1 MTALLDDVEQLE
13 RALGLQYHLADEQR
27 AVVTAPLDSA
37 LVVAGAGSGKTE
49 TMSLRVAWLVGTGQV
64 RADEVLGLT
73 FTRKAAGEL
82 EERVTRAVERMQAW
96 AGAGRGPAA
105 EGSRPDPSVLV
116 ERPQA
121 RTYHSFAADLVATH
135 SARLHLDEVRLL
147 GEAACHQLVDTVV
160 GDWPHPLDIGLN
172 PNQVSDAVLSLAGQC
187 AEHRVSTDE
196 LAASL
201 DDHVDLLAR
210 QLDAGYLKTVKE
222 REVLE
227 VLGRRRALVPLL
239 AEYTRRKRSAGLLDH
254 GDQVLLA
261 AEVAGHPEV
270 AEQLRAEHRVVFL
283 DEYQDTSAVQT
294 DLLAALFGRGHP
306 VTAVGDPHQSIFG
319 WRGASS
325 GTLGRFLRHFSTAAG
340 GPPAQFTLS
349 TSWRNPA
356 RVLDVANA
364 VSAGLR
370 EPGPGGTGGLEVGVL
385 HPAPGARPGR
395 VRSAYLET
403 VEHES
408 DLVADW
414 LAGRRESADAVPT
427 QAVLCRRRSQMSR
440 FEDAL
445 RHRGVPVVVLG
456 LGGLLDEPEVVDLVS
471 VLTAAAYPGRGDA
484 VVRLLTGPRWQLA
497 PADLDALSDRAR
509 ELAGDDRDAA
519 SLVDALDLLPGPEW
533 TSPRGRRLSDAGRA
547 RCSAVAAVLAR
558 VRQSLHRP
566 VVDIVLS
573 AVSSTAVD
581 VEVLASAGDPRQGRR
596 VLDRFV
602 SEAAGYVDVDGTST
616 LGGFLT
622 WLDAAREDERGLE
635 VVDVAPDP
643 AAVQIITIH
652 SAKGLEWDDVA
663 VVDLVVGGF
672 PVREASG
679 RPAAG
684 WLSGNGEL
692 PWPARGDVDSLP
704 AWRPAGAVS
713 REDWKQRH
721 EQFRSEAGLHAAA
734 EERRLAYVALTRPRR
749 SLLATGARWATGS
762 TPREPS
768 PFLVDARDAGAVPV
782 SWFEPSGDDSD
793 LVNPREVPELEQ
805 PWPAPGGH
813 EQVLAAAD
821 AVVAARSSSATPGAA
836 GSPDTSDE
844 PSGPLSDPVLAR
856 WEALVDALLAERD
869 AGLDTPVPT
878 HLSASQVVALADD
891 PEVALA
897 DLVRPVPRRPFR
909 QARRGSRFHEWVES
923 RSGPRRG
930 LFEPEELVGAA
941 DDAEADDTELQEL
954 KARFE
959 ASEWATADVVG
970 VEVPFATPIDTPA
983 GRIVLRGRVD
993 AVVRSTDPRHDL
1005 DVVDWKTGRPPVGRA
1020 AEARS
1025 AQLAVYRLAVARLH
1039 DRPLERVGAAFW
1051 YGSGGPAGTTLR
1063 PLALLDEVGLA
1074 RLLGATARPVSAAQ
1088 VHAGSTSAGPVTGR
1102 TRD

>member
-1 MTALLDDVEQLE
+1 MTVHLQDVEQLE
-13 RALGLQYHLADEQR
+13 RALGLGYHLADEQR

-96 AGAGRGPAA
+96 AGDG
-105 EGSRPDPSVLV
+105 RPDVSVLV

-135 SARLHLDEVRLL
+135 SARLHLDDVRLL

-160 GDWPHPLDIGLN
+160 RDWAHPLDIGLS
-172 PNQVSDAVLSLAGQC
+172 PTQVADAVLSLAGQC
-187 AEHRVSTDE
+187 AEHRVSPQA

-201 DDHVDLLAR
+201 EEHVDLLRR
-210 QLDAGYLKTVKE
+210 QHDAGFLKTLKE
-222 REVLE
+222 KEVLE
-227 VLGRRRALVPLL
+227 VLQRRHALVPLL
-239 AEYTRRKRSAGLLDH
+239 VEYTRRKRSAGMLDH

-261 AEVAGHPEV
+261 AEVAGFPEV
-270 AEQLRAEHRVVFL
+270 AQQLRAEHRVVFL

-294 DLLAALFGRGHP
+294 DLLAALFGGGHP

-325 GTLGRFLRHFSTAAG
+325 GTLGRFLRHFRSADG
-340 GPPAQFTLS
+340 GPPARFTLS

-356 RVLDVANA
+356 LVLDVANA

-370 EPGPGGTGGLEVGVL
+370 GPGPGGTGGLEVDVL
-385 HPAPGARPGR
+385 RPAPGAQPGR
-395 VRSAYLET
+395 VRSAYVET
-403 VEHES
+403 VEHEA

-414 LAGRRESADAVPT
+414 LAGRRDAASTAGAVPT

-445 RHRGVPVVVLG
+445 RARGVPVVVLG
-456 LGGLLDEPEVVDLVS
+456 LGGLVDEPEVVDLVS
-471 VLTAAAYPGRGDA
+471 VLTAAADPGRGDA
-484 VVRLLTGPRWQLA
+484 VVRLLSGPRWPLA
-497 PADLDALSDRAR
+497 PADLDALADRAR
-509 ELAGDDRDAA
+509 ELAGADRDAA
-519 SLVDALDLLPGPEW
+519 SLVDALDLLPEPGW
-533 TSPRGRRLSDAGRA
+533 TSPRGRRLSEAGRA
-547 RCSAVAAVLAR
+547 RCASLAGVLAR

-566 VVDIVLS
+566 VVDIVLA
-573 AVSSTAVD
+573 AVSATAVD
-581 VEVLASAGDPRQGRR
+581 VEVLAATGDPRQGRR

-602 SEAAGYVDVDGTST
+602 AESAGYVDVDGTST
-616 LGGFLT
+616 LAGFLG

-663 VVDLVVGGF
+663 VVDLVGGGF

-704 AWRPAGAVS
+704 VWRPHAAVS
-713 REDWKQRH
+713 QPDWRRLH
-721 EQFRSEAGLHAAA
+721 EEFRAEAGLHAAA

-749 SLLATGARWATGS
+749 SLLVTGARWATGS
-762 TPREPS
+762 KPREPS
-768 PFLVDARDAGAVPV
+768 PFLLEARDAGAVPL
-782 SWFEPSGDDSD
+782 SWHEPAGDDSD
-793 LVNPREVPELEQ
+793 LVNPREVPELEL
-805 PWPAPGGH
+805 PWPAPAAPTEVRAGADA
-813 EQVLAAAD
+813 VLAAAEALG
-821 AVVAARSSSATPGAA
+821 AVEASGAMEVPGPVEVPGSVEALGSAEASGAA
-836 GSPDTSDE
+836 EASDA
-844 PSGPLSDPVLAR
+844 DPVVR
-856 WEALVDALLAERD
+856 TWERLVDVLLAERA
-869 AGLDTPVPT
+869 AGAVPVVPN
-878 HLSASQVVALADD
+878 HLSASQAVALAED
-891 PEVALA
+891 PEAALA
-897 DLVRPVPRRPFR
+897 DLVRPVPRRPYR

-930 LFEPEELVGAA
+930 LFEPEELIGAA
-941 DDAEADDTELQEL
+941 DDAEADDHELEQL

-959 ASEWATADVVG
+959 ASEWAVADVVG
-970 VEVPFATPIDTPA
+970 VEVPFATPLQTPA
-983 GRIVLRGRVD
+983 GRVVLRGRVD
-993 AVVRSTDPRHDL
+993 AVVRSVEPGLDL
-1005 DVVDWKTGRPPVGRA
+1005 DVVDWKTGRPPTGPA
-1020 AEARS
+1020 AEARGV
-1025 AQLAVYRLAVARLH
+1025 QLAVYRLAVARLH
-1039 DRPLERVGAAFW
+1039 DLPLERVGAAFW
-1051 YGSGGPAGTTLR
+1051 YGSSGVAGTTVR
-1063 PLALLDEVGLA
+1063 PPRLADEGELG
-1074 RLLGATARPVSAAQ
+1074 RLLGRAVGGEAPAS
-1088 VHAGSTSAGPVTGR
+1088 
-1102 TRD
+1102 

>member
-1 MTALLDDVEQLE
+1 MTAVLDDVEQLE
-13 RALGLQYHLADEQR
+13 QALGLGYHLADEQR

-49 TMSLRVAWLVGTGQV
+49 TMSLRVAWLVGTAQV

-96 AGAGRGPAA
+96 AAQGAGRSGA
-105 EGSRPDPSVLV
+105 SRPVATGSVLV

-147 GEAACHQLVDTVV
+147 GEAACHQLVDAVV
-160 GDWPHPLDIGLN
+160 REWAHPLDIGLN

-187 AEHRVSTDE
+187 AEHRVGTEE
-196 LAASL
+196 LTASL
-201 DDHVDLLAR
+201 DSHVELLRR
-210 QLDAGYLKTVKE
+210 QLDAGYLTTQKE
-222 REVLE
+222 RDVLE
-227 VLGRRRALVPLL
+227 VLVRRRAMVPLL
-239 AEYTRRKRSAGLLDH
+239 AEYTRRKRSSGFLDH

-261 AEVAGHPEV
+261 AEAAGYPEV
-270 AEQLRAEHRVVFL
+270 AAQLRAEHRVVFL

-294 DLLAALFGRGHP
+294 DLLAALFGGGHP

-325 GTLGRFLRHFSTAAG
+325 GTLGRFLRHFSSADG
-340 GPPAQFTLS
+340 GPPSQFTLS
-349 TSWRNPA
+349 TSWRNPTL
-356 RVLDVANA
+356 VLDVANA
-364 VSAGLR
+364 VSAGLSR
-370 EPGPGGTGGLEVGVL
+370 PGPAGTGGLEVGVL
-385 HPAPGARPGR
+385 RPAPSAQPGQ

-403 VEHES
+403 VEEEAE
-408 DLVADW
+408 LVARW
-414 LAGRRESADAVPT
+414 LSRRREDEAGTGGPRDGGGVPT

-445 RHRGVPVVVLG
+445 RNQGVPVVVLG
-456 LGGLLDEPEVVDLVS
+456 LGGLVDEPEVVDLVS
-471 VLTAAAYPGRGDA
+471 VLTAAADPGRGDA
-484 VVRLLTGPRWQLA
+484 VVRLLSGPRWNLA

-519 SLVDALDLLPGPEW
+519 SLVDALDLLPAPDW
-533 TSPRGRRLSDAGRA
+533 TSSRGRRLSPAGRA
-547 RCSAVAAVLAR
+547 RCSSVADVLAR
-558 VRQSLHRP
+558 VRRSLHRP
-566 VVDIVLS
+566 VVDVVLA
-573 AVSSTAVD
+573 AVSATAVD
-581 VEVLASAGDPRQGRR
+581 VEVLAAAGDPRQGRR

-616 LGGFLT
+616 LPGFLA

-692 PWPARGDVDSLP
+692 PWPARGDTDSLP
-704 AWRPAGAVS
+704 VWRPQGAVS

-721 EQFRSEAGLHAAA
+721 DRFRVEAGLHAAA
-734 EERRLAYVALTRPRR
+734 EERRLAYVALTRPKR

-762 TPREPS
+762 KPREPS
-768 PFLVDARDAGAVPV
+768 PFLQEARDAGAVPV
-782 SWFEPSGDDSD
+782 SWFVPLGDESD

-805 PWPAPGGH
+805 LWPAPASH
-813 EQVLAAAD
+813 EQVLTAARAVRAATEDVDAAD
-821 AVVAARSSSATPGAA
+821 PADPADAA
-836 GSPDTSDE
+836 
-844 PSGPLSDPVLAR
+844 DPVALGWTR
-856 WEALVDALLAERD
+856 LVDALLAERD
-869 AGLDTPVPT
+869 AAQGAPAPT
-878 HLSASQVVALADD
+878 HLSASQVVALAGD
-891 PEVALA
+891 PAAALA

-923 RSGPRRG
+923 RSGPRRS
-930 LFEPEELVGAA
+930 LFEPEELFGAA
-941 DDAEADDTELQEL
+941 DDAEADDHDLQQL

-959 ASEWATADVVG
+959 ASEWAGADVVG
-970 VEVPFATPIDTPA
+970 VEVPFATPLDTA
-983 GRIVLRGRVD
+983 TGRVVLRGRVD
-993 AVVRSTDPRHDL
+993 AVVRSADPRYEL
-1005 DVVDWKTGRPPVGRA
+1005 DVVDWKTGRPPTGPA
-1020 AEARS
+1020 AAARS

-1039 DRPLERVGAAFW
+1039 DVPLDRVGAAFW
-1051 YGSGGPAGTTLR
+1051 YGSGGPAGTTVR
-1063 PLALLDEVGLA
+1063 PSRLLDEAGLSALLATTVG
-1074 RLLGATARPVSAAQ
+1074 GAGAVVAD
-1088 VHAGSTSAGPVTGR
+1088 V
-1102 TRD
+1102 DD

>member
-1 MTALLDDVEQLE
+1 MTVLLDDVEQLE
-13 RALGLQYHLADEQR
+13 RALGLGYHLADEQR

-96 AGAGRGPAA
+96 AGAGRGLGGDGGASAA
-105 EGSRPDPSVLV
+105 SVLV

-135 SARLHLDEVRLL
+135 SARLHLDDVRLL
-147 GEAACHQLVDTVV
+147 GEAACHQLADTVV
-160 GDWPHPLDIGLN
+160 RDWPHPLDIGLN

-187 AEHRVSTDE
+187 AEHRVSTDD
-196 LAASL
+196 LTASL
-201 DDHVDLLAR
+201 DTHVDLLAR
-210 QLDAGYLKTVKE
+210 QLDLGYLRTVKE

-325 GTLGRFLRHFSTAAG
+325 GTLGRFLRHFSSSDG
-340 GPPAQFTLS
+340 GAPSRFTLS
-349 TSWRNPA
+349 TSWRNPSL
-356 RVLDVANA
+356 VLDVANA

-385 HPAPGARPGR
+385 HPAPGAPPGR

-403 VEHES
+403 VEHEA

-414 LAGRRESADAVPT
+414 LAGRREVADAVPT

-445 RHRGVPVVVLG
+445 RERGVPVVVLG

-484 VVRLLTGPRWQLA
+484 VARLLTGPRWQLA
-497 PADLDALSDRAR
+497 TADLDALSDRAR
-509 ELAGDDRDAA
+509 ELAGEDRDAA
-519 SLVDALDLLPGPEW
+519 SLVDALDLLPGPDW

-573 AVSSTAVD
+573 AVSATAVD

-602 SEAAGYVDVDGTST
+602 SEAAGYVDVDGSST

-704 AWRPAGAVS
+704 VWRPAGAVS

-721 EQFRSEAGLHAAA
+721 EQFRTEAGLHAAA

-768 PFLVDARDAGAVPV
+768 PFLVEARDAGAVPI
-782 SWFEPSGDDSD
+782 SWHEPAGDDSD

-805 PWPAPGGH
+805 PWPAPAGH
-813 EQVLAAAD
+813 AQVLAAAQ
-821 AVVAARSSSATPGAA
+821 AVVAARAQPPG
-836 GSPDTSDE
+836 SDARRTDPGDDPGPVE
-844 PSGPLSDPVLAR
+844 PSGASADPVLAR
-856 WEALVDALLAERD
+856 WGALVDALLAERD
-869 AGLDTPVPT
+869 AGLDTPAPT

-891 PEVALA
+891 PEAALA

-941 DDAEADDTELQEL
+941 DDAEADDAELQEL
-954 KARFE
+954 KSRFE

-993 AVVRSTDPRHDL
+993 AVVRSTDPRLDL
-1005 DVVDWKTGRPPVGRA
+1005 DVVDWKTGRPPAGRA
-1020 AEARS
+1020 AEVRS

-1039 DRPLERVGAAFW
+1039 GLPLERVGAAFW

-1063 PLALLDEVGLA
+1063 PVGLLDEAGLA
-1074 RLLGATARPVSAAQ
+1074 QLLGATAGEVTT
-1088 VHAGSTSAGPVTGR
+1088 AGSGG
-1102 TRD
+1102 